1 MAVRI
6 RLARFGRLHRP
17 FFRIVAI
24 DARES
29 RDGKALEVLGT
40 YDPLLPDG
48 QAIQAKRERIEA
60 WLKQGAVMVDTVRNL
75 LKHHGFEITYPV
87 SAKIARRA
95 KDRPPRKDGTKF
107 VPPTRRALRKHAARL
122 KAQRK
127 AAAQQA
133 AGQAAGTPAASEPAP
148 EAKA

>member
-75 LKHHGFEITYPV
+75 LKHHGVEISYPE
-87 SAKIARRA
+87 SAKRRRRA
-95 KDRPPRKDGTKF
+95 ADRPPRKDGTKF
-107 VPPTRRALRKHAARL
+107 VPATRRARRKHAARL

-127 AAAQQA
+127 AAAQAAAAPAQPAEGGAPQA
-133 AGQAAGTPAASEPAP
+133 
-148 EAKA
+148 